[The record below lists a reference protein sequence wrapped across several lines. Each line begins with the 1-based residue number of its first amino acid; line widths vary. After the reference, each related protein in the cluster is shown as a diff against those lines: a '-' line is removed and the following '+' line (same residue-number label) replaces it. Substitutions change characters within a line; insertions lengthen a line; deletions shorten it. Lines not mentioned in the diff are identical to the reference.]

1 MKSSEL
7 TPQATSKTI
16 IYLDMDGV
24 LADFFSEYAK
34 MAGFKTYRDIPAQI
48 QQPTLDKMMGSD
60 FFFRLPKFPTTD
72 NLVDLVLNYVQSYSI
87 CSSPL
92 RGDHVNS
99 EKWKRLWIKKSLQPQ
114 PARIIIT
121 PNKSPYA
128 SQSDGT
134 PNILIDDRGSNID
147 GWRSNSG
154 IGIKYQADED
164 PLSKVKKELDFA
176 YKTNEEVY
184 FAYPYK
190 IGEPYGKKNLSS
202 PHLQYKKRYR

>member
-34 MAGFKTYRDIPAQI
+34 LAGFKTYREIPSEI

-60 FFFRLPKFPTTD
+60 FFFRLPKFMTSD
-72 NLVDLVLNYVQSYSI
+72 NLVDLVLNYASTYSI

-92 RGDHVNS
+92 RGDFANS

-128 SQSDGT
+128 IQKDGT
-134 PNILIDDRGSNID
+134 PNILIDDRGSNVED
-147 GWRSNSG
+147 WRNNGG
-154 IGIKYQADED
+154 IGI
-164 PLSKVKKELDFA
+164 
-176 YKTNEEVY
+176 
-184 FAYPYK
+184 
-190 IGEPYGKKNLSS
+190 
-202 PHLQYKKRYR
+202 